1 LIHTSIRNCFIKES
15 ASSAAYYNMKKPNTS
30 LTLLLLLLLLS
41 GGAALANEPKD
52 SVRILIDVS
61 GSMRWTDPQNLR
73 RPALRL
79 LAELLPVESQAGVWL
94 FANESNRVVPYGPVT
109 SSWKTQAVEASSKIE
124 SPGLWTDIARVL
136 LDAREGWETPN
147 ALENRNI
154 ILLTDGVVDIS
165 KDPSENLASKN
176 RLINAIIPQLQFS
189 GIKIHTVALSNEAD
203 SDLLRTLSEQT
214 DGAFRMAES
223 AATLQR
229 IFLQLFEKSVK
240 RETVPI
246 QDNRFRIDSSINEC
260 TVVVFKS
267 PDSPAIQIVLPN
279 AQTFTRETAP
289 ANFRWRA
296 EQGYEL
302 ITIPD
307 PAVGEWRIIADEDPD
322 NRVMIM
328 TDLKLKTTSLPNNIL
343 SGETFDLEM
352 SLLENGALIQKPDFL
367 KLVEFSLNHVPPQPE
382 TARNYPLLDHGL
394 GNDKQANDGIY
405 SFFLG
410 KMLRTPGTHQ
420 ITLSARS
427 RTFERQNIQ
436 RIKVFESPLMIITS
450 LNEVEKGDETVLGY
464 TIRMKLILDWVD
476 PKTAKVVAEVI
487 QPDGLSEFVS
497 VAQEGEEWVLN
508 LTSLEYNRKYAV
520 KVQFAATTN
529 TGRRIQAHLPLI
541 DLFQQREVIPSPPPV
556 EVEPPP
562 QDPALPE
569 EEEGVN
575 WLFVAGLVVGANLIM
590 GLLIFVVIVFVRK
603 SQSNIP
609 SLPIDDDLD
618 LDEPTSESS
627 PPDAA
632 SQTESEQA

>member
-1 LIHTSIRNCFIKES
+1 
-15 ASSAAYYNMKKPNTS
+15 
-30 LTLLLLLLLLS
+30 
-41 GGAALANEPKD
+41 
-52 SVRILIDVS
+52 
-61 GSMRWTDPQNLR
+61 
-73 RPALRL
+73 
-79 LAELLPVESQAGVWL
+79 
-94 FANESNRVVPYGPVT
+94 
-109 SSWKTQAVEASSKIE
+109 
-124 SPGLWTDIARVL
+124 
-136 LDAREGWETPN
+136 
-147 ALENRNI
+147 
-154 ILLTDGVVDIS
+154 
-165 KDPSENLASKN
+165 
-176 RLINAIIPQLQFS
+176 
-189 GIKIHTVALSNEAD
+189 
-203 SDLLRTLSEQT
+203 
-214 DGAFRMAES
+214 
-223 AATLQR
+223 
-229 IFLQLFEKSVK
+229 
-240 RETVPI
+240 
-246 QDNRFRIDSSINEC
+246 
-260 TVVVFKS
+260 
-267 PDSPAIQIVLPN
+267 
-279 AQTFTRETAP
+279 
-289 ANFRWRA
+289 
-296 EQGYEL
+296 
-302 ITIPD
+302 
-307 PAVGEWRIIADEDPD
+307 
-322 NRVMIM
+322 
-328 TDLKLKTTSLPNNIL
+328 
-343 SGETFDLEM
+343 M